1 MGARRRK
8 TSGKTRAATSQTLG
22 CLPPASVNQPEHSTN
37 STTAIATSTK
47 VA

>member
-8 TSGKTRAATSQTLG
+8 TSGAIRAATSQRLG
-22 CLPPASVNQPEHSTN
+22 GLPPASMNQPEHSTN
-37 STTAIATSTK
+37 STTAITTSTQ